1 MKTLIRFSTIA
12 MILALLLCA
21 AGCGKEA
28 SAAAT
33 TKATQTP
40 THSSEEIAPAPSEE
54 TAEPT
59 QDAPAAE
66 APETSAPSGTTE
78 QPTGTTEQ
86 PSAPEDTL
94 DYDELVY
101 EDEEFLLEEDFGT
114 GPLVTVTW
122 ATYETMN
129 DAEKAAYR
137 ACFSND
143 RAFEEW
149 SEMAFMIY
157 ESDLMDDELWEYTS
171 LNLKS
176 IVEYLTGETF
186 A

>member
-12 MILALLLCA
+12 MILALLLCV

-40 THSSEEIAPAPSEE
+40 TQSSEEIAPAPSEE

-59 QDAPAAE
+59 QDAPATE

-86 PSAPEDTL
+86 PSAEDTL